1 MLTRGDMLIATDRR
15 GKFLTLHFGIVSSER
30 EAGCIAR

>member
-15 GKFLTLHFGIVSSER
+15 GKFLMLHFGIVRSER
-30 EAGCIAR
+30 EADCMAR